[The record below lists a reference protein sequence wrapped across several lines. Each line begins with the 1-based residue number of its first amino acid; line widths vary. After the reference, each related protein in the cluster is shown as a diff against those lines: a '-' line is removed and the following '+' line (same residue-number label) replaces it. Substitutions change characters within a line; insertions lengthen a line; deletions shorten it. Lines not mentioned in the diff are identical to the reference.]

1 MEPLTT
7 PHKTPASGVL
17 ILGLT
22 DVASAVAHQLV
33 RDGWMVMMSQQKAP
47 TAHRRGMAYTDA
59 YWDDHAVLDG
69 IACVRLAALEDWS
82 NNWHSQPLVLMT
94 ETPLL
99 PDPRLPI
106 LIDARMQ
113 KRTIPPDQRSSA
125 ALLIGLGPGFQVGQN
140 CHLAI
145 ETCWG
150 DTFGALITTGSTQA
164 LSGEPRPIEGYG
176 RERILYAPKNGLW
189 ESTYQIGDPVTAGDV
204 VGHVGQQPLKAPL
217 TGVLRGLTRPGL
229 TVKAGTKLVEV
240 DPRGEQSLVFGIG
253 ERPRRI
259 AAGISSALE
268 GWHQTHENPDITL
281 ENASPDG
288 ALTALL
294 NP

>member
-1 MEPLTT
+1 MAPPSTSR
-7 PHKTPASGVL
+7 KTPVSGVL

-33 RDGWMVMMSQQKAP
+33 RDGWMVVMSQPTAP

-59 YWDDHAVLDG
+59 YWDGHAILEG
-69 IACVRLAALEDWS
+69 IACVRLTASEDWLTHRS
-82 NNWHSQPLVLMT
+82 VRPLVLLT
-94 ETPLL
+94 QTPPL

-113 KRTIPPDQRSSA
+113 KRTIPSDQRASA

-140 CHLAI
+140 CHIAI

-150 DTFGALITTGSTQA
+150 DTLGHVITTGATQM

-176 RERILYAPKNGLW
+176 RERILYAPENGLW
-189 ESTYQIGDPVTAGDV
+189 ESTYQIGDPVLAGDT

-217 TGVLRGLTRPGL
+217 PGVLRGLTRPGL

-240 DPRGEQSLVFGIG
+240 DPRGKQSLVFGLG
-253 ERPRRI
+253 ERPRHI
-259 AAGISSALE
+259 AAGVSAALQ
-268 GWHQTHENPDITL
+268 GWH
-281 ENASPDG
+281 
-288 ALTALL
+288 
-294 NP
+294 